1 MIGHWPGAP
10 EGGNPPRFSPARPR
24 AHGPPP
30 PQLWPQGST
39 PEAGPAGF
47 GQLGTDGRG
56 ERREQAGRQD
66 VRGGAR
72 RFPGDRGGQPLHPLP
87 DRPGGSP
94 ARQGGDFYGAW
105 WCSHCFHQK
114 NLFGTE
120 AARKLPYLECD
131 KDDQGRQKCVA
142 AKVKAFPTWVLGSER
157 REGVQSLAE
166 LSAWSGF
173 KGATK

>member
-1 MIGHWPGAP
+1 MAHHLPSSG
-10 EGGNPPRFSPARPR
+10 PR
-24 AHGPPP
+24 AQRLKLALLVLASLG
-30 PQLWPQGST
+30 LMGAASAGSKPAVKT
-39 PEAGPAGF
+39 SAAAPAGSQ
-47 GQLGTDGRG
+47 GIEAVSPSTLSQIALADHLR
-56 ERREQAGRQD
+56 AK
-66 VRGGAR
+66 GAI
-72 RFPGDRGGQPLHPLP
+72 
-87 DRPGGSP
+87 
-94 ARQGGDFYGAW
+94 FYGAW